1 MGKRYSKEE
10 RLLMLAGLAYAEE
23 TGMSKT
29 KVAWGL
35 SSIMGRTDSSVYSQ
49 LCTMDNRIP
58 KGVWKLLDLGGTE
71 EVQEFEEDSVAKD
84 DYLEQKIGEIV
95 KVRVVSVRTYGAV
108 CAVEDTTRTLLLHLS
123 EIADEYIDDVR
134 MYLEEGDRFL
144 AMLIMNKVTNRLAL
158 STKRI
163 GTVKRKQP
171 RVGAYAEEEASS

>member
-10 RLLMLAGLAYAEE
+10 KLLMMAGLAYAEE

-29 KVAWGL
+29 KIAWGL

-49 LCTMDNRIP
+49 LCTMDNEIP
-58 KGVWKLLDLGGTE
+58 KGVWKLLDLNDTE
-71 EVQEFEEDSVAKD
+71 EVQEFEEDLVVKD

-95 KVRVVSVRTYGAV
+95 KVRVVSVRTFGAL

-123 EIADEYIDDVR
+123 EIADEYIDDVS
-134 MYLEEGDRFL
+134 MYLEEGDEFL

-158 STKRI
+158 STKRV
-163 GTVKRKQP
+163 GTVKRKRP
-171 RVGAYAEEEASS
+171 KVGEYA

>member
-10 RLLMLAGLAYAEE
+10 KLLMMAGLAYAEE

-29 KVAWGL
+29 KIAWGL

-49 LCTMDNRIP
+49 LCAMDNKIP
-58 KGVWKLLDLGGTE
+58 KGVWKLLDLNDTE
-71 EVQEFEEDSVAKD
+71 EVQEFEEDLVVKD

-95 KVRVVSVRTYGAV
+95 KVRVVSVRTFGAL

-123 EIADEYIDDVR
+123 EIADEYIDDVS
-134 MYLEEGDRFL
+134 MYLEEGDEFL

-158 STKRI
+158 STKRV
-163 GTVKRKQP
+163 GTVKRKRP
-171 RVGAYAEEEASS
+171 KVGEYE

>member
-10 RLLMLAGLAYAEE
+10 KLLMMAGLAYAEE

-29 KVAWGL
+29 KIAWGL

-49 LCTMDNRIP
+49 LCAMDNEIP
-58 KGVWKLLDLGGTE
+58 KGVWKLLDLHDTE
-71 EVQEFEEDSVAKD
+71 EVQEFEEDLVVKD

-95 KVRVVSVRTYGAV
+95 KVRVVSVRTFGAL

-123 EIADEYIDDVR
+123 EIADEYIDDVS
-134 MYLEEGDRFL
+134 MYLEEGDEFL

-158 STKRI
+158 STKRV
-163 GTVKRKQP
+163 GTVKRKRP
-171 RVGAYAEEEASS
+171 KVGEYA